1 MAKLTLY
8 EKPTCTTCRQ
18 VSTILKEAGI
28 AYDSVR
34 YIVEP
39 LSRAKLKELI
49 RKTGQPV
56 KDFIRTKEESYKA
69 LGLAEKTLSDEQ
81 WIDLLTVHPELLQRP
96 IAEKGDRAV
105 LARPAE
111 RIREIL

>member
-1 MAKLTLY
+1 MPTLTLY

-18 VSTILKEAGI
+18 VAAILKEKNIPYEA
-28 AYDSVR
+28 VH

-39 LSRAKLKELI
+39 LSKAKLKDLI
-49 RKTGQPV
+49 RKTGLAASELV
-56 KDFIRTKEESYKA
+56 RTKEESYKT
-69 LGLAEKTLSDEQ
+69 LGLAGKKLTDAQ
-81 WIDLLTVHPELLQRP
+81 WIDVLAEHPELLQRP

>member
-1 MAKLTLY
+1 MPTLTLY

-18 VSTILKEAGI
+18 VAAILKEKKI
-28 AYDSVR
+28 AYETVH

-39 LSRAKLKELI
+39 LSKAKLKDLI
-49 RKTGQPV
+49 RKTGLAASDLV
-56 KDFIRTKEESYKA
+56 RTKEESYKA
-69 LGLAEKTLSDEQ
+69 LGLSSKKLTDAQ
-81 WIDLLTVHPELLQRP
+81 WIDILAEHPELLQRP
-96 IAEKGDRAV
+96 IAEKGERAV